1 MIRTRSD
8 LNEFLDADLKRF
20 DRKPKLSDW
29 ILHNEKWFIHQY
41 IVALRHVEYYIN
53 TNRKGLIFLFW
64 WIRYKRLGF
73 KLRYTIFPNTTGPGL
88 IVHHVGDMVWVKSS
102 ARIGKNCTLRPG
114 VVIGKKNHENANDM
128 PVYVGDNC
136 DFGLG
141 VRVFGKITI
150 GDNVTIGA
158 NSVVTKDIPDNMV
171 VAGVP
176 AIIIKTKGAKQK

>member
-8 LNEFLDADLKRF
+8 LNEYLDADLKRF

-150 GDNVTIGA
+150 GDNVRIGA
-158 NSVVTKDIPDNMV
+158 NSVVTHDFPDNV
-171 VAGVP
+171 VIGGVP
-176 AIIIKTKGAKQK
+176 AKIISRSS